1 LSGPRWVVV
10 RSDDGQCPVAMSL
23 PLDGTPFSISTP
35 EPKAKSPHPPLASFG
50 QKARSFSKITGVWT
64 HLGTAGFPPACAAC
78 CTPPPL
84 PSASPSLELRW
95 MRCAGEWHTHA
106 QALHA
111 TRSRSILHLRISFA
125 ISWRAHPLYV
135 CFVGY
140 RAARNAHGQLRL
152 ARTVLFNFFT
162 SILAWFVNELPH
174 FSKTKLYT
182 YYLRNN

>member
-50 QKARSFSKITGVWT
+50 QKARSFSKITGVWM

-95 MRCAGEWHTHA
+95 MRCAGEWQCGIRTPRRCA
-106 QALHA
+106 
-111 TRSRSILHLRISFA
+111 
-125 ISWRAHPLYV
+125 
-135 CFVGY
+135 
-140 RAARNAHGQLRL
+140 RL
-152 ARTVLFNFFT
+152 AAGRSCACGFPLRFHGAPIPCMFASLDIGLREMLIARRLVRFVL
-162 SILAWFVNELPH
+162 S
-174 FSKTKLYT
+174 SD
-182 YYLRNN
+182 

>member
-1 LSGPRWVVV
+1 VV
-10 RSDDGQCPVAMSL
+10 RSDDGQCPVGSSYVPAVGRDAIFYFHSR
-23 PLDGTPFSISTP
+23 
-35 EPKAKSPHPPLASFG
+35 AKSQIASPLASFG

-140 RAARNAHGQLRL
+140 RPARNAHSSPAGSVR
-152 ARTVLFNFFT
+152 A
-162 SILAWFVNELPH
+162 
-174 FSKTKLYT
+174 
-182 YYLRNN
+182 